1 MGGTFRLNFFLR
13 VIRQN
18 ATLHHEGGDAST
30 QPKGMSMARDGAG
43 NMSIPNSFTSGNT
56 IASADVNANF
66 TDIATALTASIAK
79 DGQTTPSANLPMGGY
94 KHTNVAAAS
103 SRTDYARASQVMD
116 GSLTWPTVGGTGDA
130 ITLAHSPAQTAYTTG
145 MVIRFKAGAANTGA
159 VTVNADSLGAK
170 SLKTAAKVALASG
183 DLVLGQV
190 YTAVYDGTDFLLREA
205 ATSEA
210 FSITGLTAET
220 APATDDVV
228 PLYDTSATANR
239 KMTLANVLKVIGS
252 LTAETAPATDDIL
265 ALYDT
270 SAGTA
275 DAITLANLFK
285 VINSLTA
292 ETAPATDDVL
302 ALYDTSAG
310 TTDSITLANVLKV
323 INSLTE
329 DTSPDTANDFL
340 LSYDTSASAVK
351 KVKPSSLATGGATL
365 IASGSLSGTAVNFTS
380 IPATYAYLVVQITGM
395 SFSAGAT
402 PTLRASTNNGAS
414 YDSTAANY
422 GGLRTNVDSVPTVT
436 TAQIGV
442 ASMLAS
448 RTLTGADTCDATI
461 TIKPY
466 AGGTWAQWTAV
477 ISDSSGNVSTVIG
490 VYKSTSAIN
499 ALQLAGGTFDAGTYR
514 LDGVS

>member
-1 MGGTFRLNFFLR
+1 
-13 VIRQN
+13 
-18 ATLHHEGGDAST
+18 
-30 QPKGMSMARDGAG
+30 MSRDGAG
-43 NMSIPNSFTSGNT
+43 NYSIPNSFTSGNT

-66 TDIATALTASIAK
+66 QDIATAMTASLAK

-94 KHTNVAAAS
+94 KHTNVAAAAA
-103 SRTDYARASQVMD
+103 RTDYARAGEVVD
-116 GSLTWPTVGGTGDA
+116 GAISWPTVGGTGDV
-130 ITLAHSPAQTAYTTG
+130 ITLTTTIGPTAYAAG
-145 MVIRFKAGAANTGA
+145 QRIRFKAGAANTGA
-159 VTVNADSLGAK
+159 VTVNWNTLGAK
-170 SLKTAAKVALASG
+170 SLKTATGSALLAS
-183 DLVLGQV
+183 DITLGCIV
-190 YTAVYDGTDFLLREA
+190 EATYDGTDFLLTKA
-205 ATSEA
+205 PA
-210 FSITGLTAET
+210 FLASSLDINSLTAET

-270 SAGTA
+270 SAGTT

-329 DTSPDTANDFL
+329 DASPDTANDFL

-351 KVKPSSLATGGATL
+351 KVKPSSIATSGATL

-380 IPATYAYLVVQITGM
+380 IPATYSYLVVQITGA
-395 SFSAGAT
+395 SPNSAIGAASC
-402 PTLRASTNNGAS
+402 LVQASTNNGVS
-414 YDSTAANY
+414 YDTTAANY
-422 GGLRTNVDSVPTVT
+422 SGSYLNGATPATST
-436 TAQIGV
+436 
-442 ASMLAS
+442 LAS
-448 RTLTGADTCDATI
+448 LGDSDPVANAADTFDVTVVLRG
-461 TIKPY
+461 Y
-466 AGGTWAQWTAV
+466 QGGMFPAYQTRARRNTNAAW
-477 ISDSSGNVSTVIG
+477 ISTGFYVGST
-490 VYKSTSAIN
+490 TAIN
-499 ALQLAGGTFDAGTYR
+499 ALRIYLDGTRTFDAGTYA
-514 LDGVS
+514 LYGVS